1 MTDGTGWD
9 DASQFFA
16 DVHRMLTR
24 LAGRV
29 PDEMLTRLRELFGS
43 GDLRYLPDAVSVAA
57 VELDVPLTP
66 ADRDLLAHILDVLD
80 VPGGKPQLFDRVP
93 VAADPSAVGPFR
105 FLPVRP
111 AVLVEAGPRVP
122 PRLDLTGGDPDDLTD
137 LPPELRSLADLANRL
152 TDSSDDT
159 AMVTLTIEPG
169 VMGVWRAWRV
179 GTDHDATG
187 RPVYLAEV
195 APGVPAWDL
204 AYDTQRSLAEDGDP
218 APQVEV
224 WWTGDALPAYHRLAL
239 AGAALLWTPEAGRA
253 RVALGEEQLA
263 DLVRAAAPRVPVP
276 ERRMLAERLAGG
288 AAVPGRAERLPDLVE
303 PGRGEVV
310 PGGYR
315 TDGRWVWPEALGYYL
330 TEYGV
335 APPRE
340 LTEALAAGGATTP
353 ASQVAAFRASLALSG
368 R

>member
-9 DASQFFA
+9 DTGQFFA
-16 DVHRMLTR
+16 DVHRMLLR

-57 VELDVPLTP
+57 VELDVPLAP
-66 ADRDLLAHILDVLD
+66 ADRDLLARVLDVLD
-80 VPGGKPQLFDRVP
+80 VPGGKPQLFDQVP
-93 VAADPSAVGPFR
+93 VAADPPAVGPFR
-105 FLPVRP
+105 FLPVP
-111 AVLVEAGPRVP
+111 PTVLAEAGPRIP

-137 LPPELRSLADLANRL
+137 LSPELGSLADLANRL
-152 TDSSDDT
+152 TEPSDDT
-159 AMVTLTIEPG
+159 AMVMLTVEPG
-169 VMGVWRAWRV
+169 VVGVWRAWRV
-179 GTDHDATG
+179 GTEPGAAA
-187 RPVYLAEV
+187 RPVYLAEA

-204 AYDTQRSLAEDGDP
+204 VYETQRSIAEDGDP

-224 WWTGDALPAYHRLAL
+224 WWTGDEIPSYHRAAL
-239 AGAALLWTPEAGRA
+239 AGAALLWAPDAGRV
-253 RVALGEEQLA
+253 RVALSEERLT
-263 DLVRAAAPRVPVP
+263 DFVRSGALRVPVA
-276 ERRMLAERLAGG
+276 ERRALAERLAAG
-288 AAVPGRAERLPDLVE
+288 AAVPGRVERLPDLVE
-303 PGRGEVV
+303 PGRGDVV

-340 LTEALAAGGATTP
+340 LAEALAAGGPPTP
-353 ASQVAAFRASLALSG
+353 AGQVAVFRAGLALSG